1 MFKIINRITNK
12 VNQYLETRVLMVKL
26 GLIERASNLMSM
38 FLLLLISM
46 FVVLLIMVF
55 LGFALATTFTH
66 MTGSAI
72 VGFLLTGLVF
82 LFILFMLAIFR
93 RPILRSFTNM
103 SISLLTAA
111 DEGDEEEQDPLNE
124 NIN

>member
-1 MFKIINRITNK
+1 
-12 VNQYLETRVLMVKL
+12 MVKL

-46 FVVLLIMVF
+46 FVALLVMVF
-55 LGFALATTFTH
+55 LGLALATTFTH
-66 MTGSAI
+66 MTGSAV

-82 LFILFMLAIFR
+82 ILILCMLVLFR
-93 RPILRSFTNM
+93 RPILRSFTNLY
-103 SISLLTAA
+103 ISLLTAA
-111 DEGDEEEQDPLNE
+111 DEGDEDEQDLNNE